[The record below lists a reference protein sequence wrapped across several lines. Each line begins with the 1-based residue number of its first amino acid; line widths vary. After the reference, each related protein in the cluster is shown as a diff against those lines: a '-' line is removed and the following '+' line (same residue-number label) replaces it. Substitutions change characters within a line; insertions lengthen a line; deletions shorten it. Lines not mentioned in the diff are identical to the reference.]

1 MAYSKFTLALIEEK
15 LGLTIFEGCD
25 LFSVKPLCLR
35 RSFART
41 TTSKRSLSRS
51 EKETIPPLLKISL
64 ESLMPETEKTIAEFD
79 ALLDAAS
86 DRMEAE
92 TAELR
97 ERNRRLESLLAEKTA
112 VVKNLEDAWRVAQRR
127 RRRIDAKITQILNNT

>member
-1 MAYSKFTLALIEEK
+1 
-15 LGLTIFEGCD
+15 
-25 LFSVKPLCLR
+25 
-35 RSFART
+35 
-41 TTSKRSLSRS
+41 
-51 EKETIPPLLKISL
+51 
-64 ESLMPETEKTIAEFD
+64 MPKTEKTIAEFD

-112 VVKNLEDAWRVAQRR
+112 VVKNLEDAWKVAQWLKS
-127 RRRIDAKITQILNNT
+127 A